1 MHGGKKELEIMDCI
15 KLFKFMDFLVRSF
28 GVLLYEIFSMGVEPY
43 PDVDNVKVYL
53 ELQNGLKL
61 SWPKNCPGPL

>member
-1 MHGGKKELEIMDCI
+1 MDCI
-15 KLFKFMDFLVRSF
+15 KLFKFMDVHFRSF
-28 GVLLYEIFSMGVEPY
+28 GVLLYEISSMGMVPY
-43 PDVDNVKVYL
+43 PGVESAKVYP